1 MPTGLP
7 PRPQTRPLAGCAIGS
22 RMPFRAGLGTRTV
35 VGGLDRIE
43 RQPPI
48 TAPSPPCSSTTA
60 ATSNQVCSIQNRCSF
75 ADLCTAQ
82 LDLVPVAPFTALERR
97 PHRRIGD
104 VDGCGPNRGE
114 KRTLAISLC
123 SGMIGSL
130 AGHGGRS
137 PQNSED
143 RSPTEPGK
151 LPELGTGGPRG
162 PGPHV
167 RHAAE
172 PRSHRRTDGGCRNS
186 CRPPEN
192 SVAIARRIR
201 PQSRRRKRSAVRSSP
216 SCRR

>member
-104 VDGCGPNRGE
+104 VDGCGPNRGA

-130 AGHGGRS
+130 AGMEG
-137 PQNSED
+137 D
-143 RSPTEPGK
+143 RLRTRKIAHRRNLESCLNWEQAGHEARDLTCA
-151 LPELGTGGPRG
+151 TR
-162 PGPHV
+162 
-167 RHAAE
+167 
-172 PRSHRRTDGGCRNS
+172 RSHAVTAARMAGAATVADRPRTR
-186 CRPPEN
+186 
-192 SVAIARRIR
+192 
-201 PQSRRRKRSAVRSSP
+201 
-216 SCRR
+216 